1 MKYTYRYSD
10 LWLENH
16 AILDQELAELEQW
29 LHSSEIDPDFDH
41 SNHTYKNLE
50 TGDIWIFIPELTRS
64 QLFAATLILSSSE
77 LYLDDKP
84 VRFDTPPNREN
95 KLNEEDL

>member
-1 MKYTYRYSD
+1 MKYTYRHTH
-10 LWLENH
+10 LWTENH
-16 AILDQELAELEQW
+16 NILDQELEELAKW
-29 LHSSEIDPDFDH
+29 LHNSEIDPDFDPKEH
-41 SNHTYKNLE
+41 VYRATE
-50 TGDIWIFIPELTRS
+50 TADVWIFMPELTNS